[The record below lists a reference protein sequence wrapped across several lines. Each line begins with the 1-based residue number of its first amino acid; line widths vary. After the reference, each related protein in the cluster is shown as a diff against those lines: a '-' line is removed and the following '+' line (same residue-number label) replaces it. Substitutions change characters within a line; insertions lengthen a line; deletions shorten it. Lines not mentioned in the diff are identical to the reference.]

1 MRAMDK
7 SFEYR
12 IYPSAGQEALLQ
24 KTFGCCRWVYNR
36 VLAMRRDEY
45 ARTGKSRHINSY
57 ITQIPAWKKT
67 DAPWLSEVDSMAL
80 QQSLR
85 DLDKAYRNFFRAPG
99 KVGFPKFK
107 SKRAGR
113 KSYRTNGV
121 GIIDARHVRLPKL
134 GTVRARVSRPV
145 EGRVLSATV
154 KQVPSGKYYV
164 AICCADVPA
173 ADAPAPTVGFLGV
186 DAGIHDIA
194 TCSTGERLPNPRNLQ
209 RSERK
214 LAREQRRLSR
224 KRKGSANR
232 ARQRVRVAR
241 AHEKVANRRKDA
253 LHKFTTHAVRES
265 QNIAVEDLNVRG
277 MQGNRRLAKAVGDA
291 AMSEL
296 ARQLEYKCAWS
307 GRGFVRVGR
316 FYPSSKTCSA
326 CGYVY
331 RGLTLA
337 ERVWDCPAC
346 GMRHDRDLN
355 AAVNIAREGRRILE
369 GTAGHAGTA
378 ADAANACGEGVRPTA
393 ACAV

>member
-12 IYPSAGQEALLQ
+12 IYPSADQEALLQ

-173 ADAPAPTVGFLGV
+173 TDAPAPTVGFLGV

-214 LAREQRRLSR
+214 LARE
-224 KRKGSANR
+224 
-232 ARQRVRVAR
+232 
-241 AHEKVANRRKDA
+241 HEKVANRRKDA

-346 GMRHDRDLN
+346 GMLHDRDLN
-355 AAVNIAREGRRILE
+355 AAVNIVREGRRILE